1 MKTCVVFTQ
10 HCFNLLKANVPL
22 IQNLNFSKI
31 LILANKKT
39 KKNETM
45 CKNCRN
51 IVIKYA
57 NFQLYRTYLAGIIWR
72 NRLLVTNIWKY
83 TSLTFET
90 SNDIDLQNNVSKTQS
105 PLVL

>member
-1 MKTCVVFTQ
+1 MK
-10 HCFNLLKANVPL
+10 
-22 IQNLNFSKI
+22 
-31 LILANKKT
+31 
-39 KKNETM
+39 M

-57 NFQLYRTYLAGIIWR
+57 NFQLYRTYLSGIIWR